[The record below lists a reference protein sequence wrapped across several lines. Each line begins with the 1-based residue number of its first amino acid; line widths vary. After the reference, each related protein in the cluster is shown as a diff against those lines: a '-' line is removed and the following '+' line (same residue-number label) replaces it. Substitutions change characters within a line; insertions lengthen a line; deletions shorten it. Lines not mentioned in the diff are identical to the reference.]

1 MIVAVGMDG
10 GSARAH
16 HDGLTRLEGSAMRHV
31 AVSVGIVLAF
41 ALSACGKVQEKAAEK
56 VAEKAIESS
65 LSKDGTQ
72 AKVNLSEGG
81 VKVSTTDATG
91 KSTQME
97 MGNAKISEA
106 DLGLPFYPGAKPTE
120 GSSMRIVSGANSS
133 MQLGLHSD
141 DAHDKVA
148 AFYRDKLKA
157 MSDGKQFVDMS
168 HNDGA
173 SLSLLDDKAKSTL
186 AVHVSKADK
195 GTDIAI
201 TTTREGGK

>member
-1 MIVAVGMDG
+1 MSRYAIP
-10 GSARAH
+10 
-16 HDGLTRLEGSAMRHV
+16 
-31 AVSVGIVLAF
+31 VGIVVAF
-41 ALSACGKVQEKAAEK
+41 ALSACGKVQEKATEK

-81 VKVSTTDATG
+81 VRVTTTDAVG

-120 GSSMRIVSGANSS
+120 GSSMRVASGANIS
-133 MQLGLHSD
+133 MQVGLHSD

-148 AFYRDKLKA
+148 AFYRDKLK
-157 MSDGKQFVDMS
+157 SLSEGKQLIDMS
-168 HNDGA
+168 QNDGA
-173 SLSLLDDKAKSTL
+173 SLSLVDDKAKSTL
-186 AVHVSKADK
+186 QVHVSKADN

-201 TTTREGGK
+201 MSTREGGK